1 MDDDLIAQLRA
12 LDACA
17 LSDALD
23 KLGLSGCVSGL
34 VASTPGVK
42 IAGRVHTVKL
52 APGSPPE
59 GSKPRHLGAAAIDA
73 SDAGEIIVMEQRT
86 GIEAG
91 SWGGILSRAA
101 QYHGISGVIAEGLV
115 RDIDEAREIGF
126 PVFSRGFTART
137 ARARVHEAATD
148 VPVRVGDITVSPGD
162 YAFADSSAVIFLPA
176 DQAAEVVE
184 TARMVAAREAEMTR
198 RLAQGESASDVL
210 GANYEYMLEAR
221 GDE

>member
-1 MDDDLIAQLRA
+1 MERDLIVQLRK

-34 VASTPGVK
+34 LASAPGLK

-52 APGSPPE
+52 AAGSPPE
-59 GSKPRHLGAAAIDA
+59 GTRPRHLGAAAIDA
-73 SDAGEIIVMEQRT
+73 SDAGDVIIMEQRT

-101 QYHGISGVIAEGLV
+101 SLRGISGVISEGLV
-115 RDIDEAREIGF
+115 RDIDEARDIEF
-126 PVFSRGFTART
+126 PVFCRGFTART

-148 VPVRVGDITVSPGD
+148 VPVIVGDITVNPGD
-162 YAFADSSAVIFLPA
+162 YAFADNSATIFLPA
-176 DQAAEVVE
+176 DRAAEIIE
-184 TARMVAAREAEMTR
+184 TAQIIAAREAEMIR
-198 RLAQGESASDVL
+198 RLEQGESASSVL
-210 GANYEYMLEAR
+210 GANYEYMLEKDQN
-221 GDE
+221 G